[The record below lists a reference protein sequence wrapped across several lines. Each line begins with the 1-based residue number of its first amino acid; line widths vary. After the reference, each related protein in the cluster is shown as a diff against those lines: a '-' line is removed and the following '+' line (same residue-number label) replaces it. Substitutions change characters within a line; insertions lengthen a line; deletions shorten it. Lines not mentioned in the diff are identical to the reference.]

1 MMYVLCMYFIY
12 FIYNLYPDDSD
23 DSTARSEKDN
33 EVQVGVGIFLFVQCF
48 SFSQREAMQAYTSL
62 LIINRHKQFFM
73 QLIFMYTICLI
84 VIFLTFPLE
93 QGSNYFYTFR

>member
-1 MMYVLCMYFIY
+1 MLYMMYVLCMYFIY

-48 SFSQREAMQAYTSL
+48 RRIHFHFRKGKVCKRIQAY
-62 LIINRHKQFFM
+62 
-73 QLIFMYTICLI
+73 
-84 VIFLTFPLE
+84 
-93 QGSNYFYTFR
+93 

>member
-1 MMYVLCMYFIY
+1 
-12 FIYNLYPDDSD
+12 
-23 DSTARSEKDN
+23 
-33 EVQVGVGIFLFVQCF
+33 
-48 SFSQREAMQAYTSL
+48 MQASYTSL

>member
-1 MMYVLCMYFIY
+1 MYFIY

-48 SFSQREAMQAYTSL
+48 SFSQRKAMQASYTSL